1 MINTSKRIQKG
12 FTLVELVVV
21 IAILGILA
29 AVALPR
35 FTDLQ
40 TQARVAKANG
50 LLGSV
55 RAAAANVKAAAIVS
69 AVSCSTATGT
79 SISIEGSNVA
89 LNYCYPQALAAATDG
104 ILFAANI
111 SAANDGVTLGTAGA
125 GATGGSVVT
134 IQVNGAGTLANCAVS
149 YTSPTAANTAPVIT
163 ATTSGC

>member
-1 MINTSKRIQKG
+1 MIMSRKHRG

-40 TQARVAKANG
+40 SQARVAKANA

-55 RAAAANVKAAAIVS
+55 RAAAANAKAAAIVN
-69 AVSCSTATGT
+69 AVSCGAATGT
-79 SISIEGSNVA
+79 TVSIEGTNVA
-89 LNYCYPQALAAATDG
+89 LNYCYPQALSSTTDG
-104 ILFAANI
+104 ILYAANLN
-111 SAANDGVTLGTAGA
+111 AANDGVTITGGAATAGTA
-125 GATGGSVVT
+125 VV
-134 IQVNGAGTLANCAVS
+134 IQVNGAGTPANCSVS
-149 YTSPTAANTAPVIT
+149 YTSPAAANAPPTIS